1 MLIFESI
8 GTPELVL
15 IGIVA
20 LIFLGPRK
28 MPEMAKKI
36 GKIMADFRNTTGEF
50 KETWEREVNFDEE
63 AKALNLNDLESAPV
77 ARIQPATEEK
87 MEEKSEESIVA
98 PTIKEIDPASFK
110 KQQPAAENKPEVAD
124 SADDL
129 NDKKN
134 WL

>member
-1 MLIFESI
+1 MFLFIFESI

-36 GKIMADFRNTTGEF
+36 GKLMADFRNTTGEF

-63 AKALNLNDLESAPV
+63 AKALNLTDLESASV
-77 ARIQPATEEK
+77 GRIQPAAEEK
-87 MEEKSEESIVA
+87 IDEDIAA

-110 KQQPAAENKPEVAD
+110 EQLPAEEAKSEIAEP
-124 SADDL
+124 ADDL

>member
-1 MLIFESI
+1 MFLFIFESI
-8 GTPELVL
+8 GTAELLV

-28 MPEMAKKI
+28 MPEMARKI

-63 AKALNLNDLESAPV
+63 VKALNLDDDNSV
-77 ARIQPATEEK
+77 AVPRKQSN
-87 MEEKSEESIVA
+87 SEVDAKDDIAA
-98 PTIKEIDPASFK
+98 PTIREIDPASFRE
-110 KQQPAAENKPEVAD
+110 QSGEAEAEPAKVDPIVD
-124 SADDL
+124 V
-129 NDKKN
+129 NDKKH

>member
-1 MLIFESI
+1 MFIFESI

-50 KETWEREVNFDEE
+50 KETWEREVNFAEE
-63 AKALNLNDLESAPV
+63 NKALNFNDLESAPV
-77 ARIQPATEEK
+77 ARTQPVT
-87 MEEKSEESIVA
+87 EEKSEVKIVA

-110 KQQPAAENKPEVAD
+110 KQQPAAETKPEVD
-124 SADDL
+124 QSADDL